1 MSATSAQEAEILLG
15 VGSWVCCSVGMMVF
29 NKLAVTAFPLECT
42 LVAFQLCF
50 TALAMVLFCWNSI
63 HIGSAKDL
71 MRWCIVVPFFT
82 GMLLTSMFALSNAS
96 MTTVVTFRAIS
107 PLIALTIERFYPNP
121 LRVTPA
127 IVSCI
132 ALMIGGAMIYAHSME
147 ASDRAAI
154 GWLLLNNFFAIGDRL
169 LQRLMLAKDQ
179 DPVDISKTGVTLINN
194 GLATVPLAI
203 VALLIGE
210 TKEISGALGSLSTLS
225 WVYVL
230 ASCVVGVGISYTGIW
245 AQSLI
250 SATSFLVLIN
260 ANKFFIIFLETFVM
274 GTKKMSPTQ
283 ILGATIA
290 ILAAVAYGEARK
302 LAENESKQTSENAKE
317 TQPLLKDT
325 KESAGKDK
333 V

>member
-1 MSATSAQEAEILLG
+1 MVG
-15 VGSWVCCSVGMMVF
+15 VGSWICCSVGMMVF

-42 LVAFQLCF
+42 LVALQLGF
-50 TALAMVLFCWNSI
+50 TALAMLACCWSSI
-63 HIGSAKDL
+63 YIGSRKDF

-107 PLIALTIERFYPNP
+107 PLVSLCVERLYPNP

-127 IVSCI
+127 IISCI
-132 ALMIGGAMIYAHSME
+132 SLMIVGALIYAHSME
-147 ASDRAAI
+147 KSDRAAI

-194 GLATVPLAI
+194 GLAMIPLAG
-203 VALLIGE
+203 VALLTGE
-210 TKEISGALGSLSTLS
+210 TKEVRAAIAALDTMS
-225 WVYVL
+225 WFYVI
-230 ASCVVGVGISYTGIW
+230 ASCIVGVGISYTGIW

-274 GTKKMSPTQ
+274 KTKHMTAVQ
-283 ILGATIA
+283 ITGATIA

-302 LAENESKQTSENAKE
+302 CAEAEVKAESMKE
-317 TQPLLKDT
+317 TQPLLSNAKDT
-325 KESAGKDK
+325 TSTSKTTFAGSNA
-333 V
+333 

>member
-1 MSATSAQEAEILLG
+1 MVG

-42 LVAFQLCF
+42 LVAFQLAF
-50 TALAMVLFCWNSI
+50 TAFAMLICCWSSI
-63 HIGSAKDL
+63 HIGSKKDL

-107 PLIALTIERFYPNP
+107 PLVSLAIERFYPNP

-132 ALMIGGAMIYAHSME
+132 ALMIAGALIYAHSME
-147 ASDRAAI
+147 KSDRAAI

-194 GLATVPLAI
+194 GLAMIPLAC
-203 VALLIGE
+203 VALLTGE
-210 TKEISGALGSLSTLS
+210 AKEVGTAVASLDSMS
-225 WVYVL
+225 WFYVI
-230 ASCVVGVGISYTGIW
+230 ASCIVGVGISYTGIW

-274 GTKKMSPTQ
+274 KTKHMTPVQ
-283 ILGATIA
+283 ITGATVA

-302 LAENESKQTSENAKE
+302 CAEAEVKAEKE
-317 TQPLLKDT
+317 TQPLLPNAKDA
-325 KESAGKDK
+325 KNK